1 MDTCAAL
8 EKLYPQMVDRRIIR
22 ATAIEHKNDLQA
34 GIDFIEG
41 EVLDWKARRS
51 IESTQILDY
60 REFSEAPA
68 MDSTDTDIVDTDN
81 VDENAELVSSDDPG
95 VWKSASSSMYAVDCE
110 TIEQM
115 IEQTKTDKQNLMV
128 SIQEM
133 KELRRVAEQAEAAA
147 RSAKAQALEGV
158 EALHASAEEVRKTV
172 AEAREANAVHSG
184 EVYGE
189 KAVLGTEARELFSRV
204 QQVRTEW
211 LKASDILEEM
221 KATLQ
226 DRIAKAKEDERVADE
241 ERLRKEAASRELLQK
256 EEDILAQITQ
266 ESIELDLE
274 ADNCTKLREFLMKQ
288 GTVVDSLQRDFHPP
302 RRRGT
307 LEEES
312 GRPRPRQLP
321 QRKPSGQY
329 LQLAAGAHQRSS
341 SAGQRRRIRSSS
353 VHLILQ
359 PREEHDFE
367 RRKLA
372 VSRDRAVI
380 SLLLPG
386 SYLMILEEDCL
397 TVSRVLADCG
407 RCSSLSPFAIGGFR
421 FIFDGVRKGYFL
433 GDPSCNKDASRSKR
447 VLHDTTV
454 ECISPAYF
462 LSFIMDCGNS
472 TTLS

>member
-8 EKLYPQMVDRRIIR
+8 EKLYPQVDRRIIR

-288 GTVVDSLQRDFHPP
+288 GTVVDSLQGEISILHEDVELLKKKVEGLVLDSFHSASQAGSIFNWQPE
-302 RRRGT
+302 
-307 LEEES
+307 LIS
-312 GRPRPRQLP
+312 DLAP
-321 QRKPSGQY
+321 QDNDDEF
-329 LQLAAGAHQRSS
+329 AAALSTSS
-341 SAGQRRRIRSSS
+341 FS
-353 VHLILQ
+353 H
-359 PREEHDFE
+359 E
-367 RRKLA
+367 K
-372 VSRDRAVI
+372 
-380 SLLLPG
+380 
-386 SYLMILEEDCL
+386 
-397 TVSRVLADCG
+397 
-407 RCSSLSPFAIGGFR
+407 
-421 FIFDGVRKGYFL
+421 
-433 GDPSCNKDASRSKR
+433 
-447 VLHDTTV
+447 
-454 ECISPAYF
+454 
-462 LSFIMDCGNS
+462 S
-472 TTLS
+472 TTSSGGSWQFLETEQ